1 MSEGTVLAI
10 KIEAVCRQAPSLAWH
25 QDFRDGQQDS
35 AYRSIEPVARL
46 SSTTRSPASFAMPR
60 YTFTVVFGT
69 EAVEQPFV
77 RSLGDADAAWQAA
90 RVMIRELMTAT
101 ADARLISAAMIVT
114 DAAGE
119 IVFELPFAEVMT

>member
-1 MSEGTVLAI
+1 
-10 KIEAVCRQAPSLAWH
+10 
-25 QDFRDGQQDS
+25 
-35 AYRSIEPVARL
+35 
-46 SSTTRSPASFAMPR
+46 MPR